1 MPRTEHWLCA
11 RPGAGHF
18 GLGLMGSQSCSGGVA
33 RHHRRPFA
41 KRPTT
46 HTGDYVRKCP
56 VNGISIGKGY
66 EPSPRTLKVR
76 LAQTSESLCR
86 SSNLPKGTGPLGGCP
101 GASRDTL
108 LRPCFVIPGSV
119 GVRLGA
125 RRKRGLRYP
134 LSLPCTLCK
143 RTQTEFPCTRK
154 WTPVLH
160 LLCTFLV
167 RTFRLFNPLILHL

>member
-1 MPRTEHWLCA
+1 MRGRA
-11 RPGAGHF
+11 
-18 GLGLMGSQSCSGGVA
+18 LGTSASVSWALRAAQGGW
-33 RHHRRPFA
+33 RD
-41 KRPTT
+41 TT
-46 HTGDYVRKCP
+46 ADPLLNVLPHTRVTVYVRKCP

-108 LRPCFVIPGSV
+108 LCPCFVIPGSV